1 MVKMLTV
8 FGDVSKMRYNDLRA
22 ERRAQKFLLRV
33 INTALK
39 AERAKNETAHK
50 ALAKADEGRNRFSA
64 ELSDHKVALLEAYAD
79 SLEALIKDIDYQMS
93 RKSEPESN
101 AESYHGNPRKT
112 KRAIREENAR
122 KRKMVTQQASLE
134 AHARKSMEYDGL
146 LVSWDKDRF
155 LLVAEDNGYQTE
167 SALIYAV
174 AKELNLNRARAEALI
189 NRGRFTWGQVLCLG
203 AMLGMTPKEFC
214 DVFLAGYFVDRYGE
228 YVADYENLCKE
239 ELLRKAIKPPKDI
252 FEEME
257 RVEVG
262 ADGRPLDEEEWV
274 TD

>member
-203 AMLGMTPKEFC
+203 AMLEMTPKEFC